1 MNRPAPSRRTGAFTL
16 IEIAMAL
23 AGAAIVLA
31 AVFGIFSKAVQLRNT
46 ATERTRESRV
56 QARALN
62 VLRQDLRNALFSGGV
77 LAAQL
82 AGSATAPDS
91 SFPGYLKFTATNA
104 RMAGEAEETLAAD
117 IHEVSYYV
125 GSDPDSADRT
135 AGRLI
140 RATRTNLL
148 STTDEEANEETLLPG
163 VDGMEVA
170 FYDGQDWKPSWE
182 LTDEERTLPMAV
194 RVRVQLAATAPGEAA
209 PAPLEVLVPWTTQ
222 PAIDPPATAAAA
234 APAAP

>member
-1 MNRPAPSRRTGAFTL
+1 MRRPTLSRGTGAFTL

-31 AVFGIFSKAVQLRNT
+31 AVFGIFSKAVQLRNA

-82 AGSATAPDS
+82 TGSATSPDS

-117 IHEVSYYV
+117 IQEVTYSV
-125 GSDPDSADRT
+125 ATDPDSADRT

-140 RATRTNLL
+140 RTARSNLL
-148 STTDEEANEETLLPG
+148 STATEEPNEETLLPG
-163 VDGMEVA
+163 VDGIEVA

-182 LTDEERTLPMAV
+182 VTEEERTLPKAV
-194 RVRVQLAATAPGEAA
+194 RVRVQLAAPAPGETA

-222 PAIDPPATAAAA
+222 PAIDPPATATEAS
-234 APAAP
+234 PATP